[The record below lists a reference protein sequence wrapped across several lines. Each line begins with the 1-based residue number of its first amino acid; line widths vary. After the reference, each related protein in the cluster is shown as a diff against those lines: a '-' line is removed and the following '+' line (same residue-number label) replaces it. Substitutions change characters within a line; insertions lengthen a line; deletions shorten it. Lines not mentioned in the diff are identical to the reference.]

1 MNIPERNEKLAQLLG
16 ISIQS
21 LELRLQRSIPLI
33 ENNKNKSDN
42 ARAKN
47 EKVTCFD
54 MAEAQLLNSLMIE
67 LDKI

>member
-42 ARAKN
+42 AGPRHSRILA
-47 EKVTCFD
+47 
-54 MAEAQLLNSLMIE
+54 S
-67 LDKI
+67 